1 METGRSP
8 GKPPRQPQSRS
19 FTIGT
24 YRGNNATFICRIPAS
39 AFVIGENTLTVT
51 PVSGTGDLGPWLSAG
66 WAYDAI
72 QIDAEPAH

>member
-1 METGRSP
+1 M
-8 GKPPRQPQSRS
+8 
-19 FTIGT
+19 FT
-24 YRGNNATFICRIPAS
+24 YRIAAG

-51 PVSGTGDLGPWLSAG
+51 PVSGSSDLGPWLSAG